1 MQPKL
6 KHVRRRTKLNA
17 EAQICNAWWRM
28 QPKLKH
34 VRRRTKLNAEAQI
47 YNAWWRM
54 QPVSVGGG
62 AGVGRREAGGASGAD
77 TQVLVLS
84 LLALL
89 VQKYKY

>member
-6 KHVRRRTKLNA
+6 KHVRRL
-17 EAQICNAWWRM
+17 
-28 QPKLKH
+28 
-34 VRRRTKLNAEAQI
+34 TKLNAEAQI

-54 QPVSVGGG
+54 QPVSVGVG
-62 AGVGRREAGGASGAD
+62 AGVGRREAGGD
-77 TQVLVLS
+77 TQALVLS